1 MSEKVNKKKIG
12 IIADSTCDMD
22 PEFLKRY
29 DISTVPLKIIF
40 GDEIKLQNVDI
51 TNKEY
56 YDRLRKGEFPTTG
69 APAPKA
75 FKVAIDAALEKYEE
89 VLVFC
94 IGNKLSATF
103 SVASMV
109 KNQFFDDRVT
119 VIDTNTLSITMSLII
134 LPAARMIEKG
144 ATKEEVLTEVSRIIP
159 HTQVFGGAPTLKY
172 LFKGGR
178 LSSAKYYIGT
188 LLKMKPMIS
197 VSDGLIVSPG
207 KIRSMEALVE
217 HMKHVSD
224 EIAKEH
230 LTETVIVGHCDNIT
244 QAKEVSDYLQSLP
257 NAPKEILLWDIGP
270 VIGTHLGPDT
280 IGFVWVGNFN
290 EEWLKKK

>member
-1 MSEKVNKKKIG
+1 MSEKIHKKKIG

-22 PEFLKRY
+22 PLYLKKYNIR
-29 DISTVPLKIIF
+29 TVPLKVIF
-40 GDEIKLQNVDI
+40 GDEIRLQYVDI

-75 FKVAIDAALEKYEE
+75 FKEAIDSALQEYEG

-109 KNQFFDDRVT
+109 KKQFFDDRVT
-119 VIDTNTLSITMSLII
+119 IIDTNTLSITMSLII
-134 LPAARMIEKG
+134 LPAARMINEG
-144 ATKEEVLTEVSRIIP
+144 ATKEEVLAEVNKLIP

-178 LSSAKYYIGT
+178 LSTAKYYIGT

-207 KIRSMEALVE
+207 KIRSMDALVE
-217 HMKHVSD
+217 HMKHISD
-224 EIAKEH
+224 EIAKNRLSEI
-230 LTETVIVGHCDNIT
+230 VIVGHCDNII
-244 QAKEVSDYLQSLP
+244 QGKIVSDYLQSLP
-257 NAPKEILLWDIGP
+257 NTPKEVFLWDIGP
-270 VIGTHLGPDT
+270 VIGSHLGPDT
-280 IGFVWVGNFN
+280 LGIVWVGDFK
-290 EEWLKKK
+290 EGWLKK

>member
-1 MSEKVNKKKIG
+1 MSEKIKKKKLG

-22 PEFLKRY
+22 PEYLKKYNIR
-29 DISTVPLKIIF
+29 TVPLKVIF
-40 GDEIKLQNVDI
+40 GEEIKLQNVNI

-75 FKVAIDAALEKYEE
+75 FKDAIDAALKEYEE
-89 VLVFC
+89 VLIFS
-94 IGNKLSATF
+94 IGNKLSATY

-109 KNQFFDDRVT
+109 VKQFFDERVT

-134 LPAARMIEKG
+134 LPAARMIEEG
-144 ATKEEVLTEVSRIIP
+144 ATKQEVLAEVIRIIP

-197 VSDGLIVSPG
+197 VADGLIVSPG

-217 HMKHVSD
+217 HMKHISD
-224 EIAKEH
+224 EIAKER
-230 LTETVIVGHCDNIT
+230 LTEIVIVGHCDNIT
-244 QAKEVSDYLQSLP
+244 QAKLVSDYLQSLP
-257 NAPKEILLWDIGP
+257 NGPKEVFLWEIGP

-280 IGFVWVGNFN
+280 LGIVWVGDFK
-290 EEWLKKK
+290 EEWLKK